1 MEINIITYIAVGV
14 GIFFALWWVTKV
26 ISFHYRQS
34 YEKRAKKKEAKR
46 LEKEKW
52 KYCHITLDNPLLQ
65 RIIQSRFIIVK
76 GGWGKGKSILMNI
89 IAHYLYAYKDK
100 QDKRNARYYK
110 YMQPDYLIQRQD
122 LVSNKLLPVYS
133 NLEFVGKDEL
143 KSQDLIPYITLQKR
157 AVQGAIFCIDEFASL
172 FPKEMYYEVQGASN
186 PMVEEMKELFKK
198 FRHYTN
204 GWILGTEQDG
214 QDIFIG
220 FRKNG
225 YLTITAL
232 GTIVK
237 LSNKGKVI
245 RWMLNA
251 LNALLPGI
259 LTTNLKRLLEQQ
271 LFDGDKVKII
281 LKSLLPK
288 AIGLPVQYY
297 TRKQEISKQVK
308 KKYQKYQTRLALD
321 DGSEWVITYTN
332 KDIFGYN
339 TRAYSHEYAD
349 KFTASGERKEE

>member
-1 MEINIITYIAVGV
+1 MDKNIITYIAVGL
-14 GIFFALWWVTKV
+14 GLFFVLWWVTKV
-26 ISFHYRQS
+26 TSYHYKLA
-34 YEKRAKKKEAKR
+34 YERKQKKKEIKR

-52 KYCHITLDNPLLQ
+52 KYCHITLDNPLLK
-65 RIIQSRFIIVK
+65 RIIQSRFIIIK

-89 IAHYLYAYKDK
+89 IAHYLYSYKDR

-110 YMQPDYLIQRQD
+110 YMMPDYLMQRQE
-122 LVSNKLLPVYS
+122 LISNKSLPVYS
-133 NLEFVGKDEL
+133 NLEFVCGEA
-143 KSQDLIPYITLQKR
+143 KSQDIIPYITLQRR
-157 AVQGAIFCIDEFASL
+157 AVQGAVFCIDEFASL
-172 FPKEMYYEVQGASN
+172 FPKDMYYEVQGAHN

-237 LSNKGKVI
+237 LSKTGKVV
-245 RWMLNA
+245 RWMRNA
-251 LNALLPGI
+251 LNALLPSI
-259 LTTNLKRLLEQQ
+259 LTTNLKQLLDQQ
-271 LFDGDKVKII
+271 LFACDKAKIM

-308 KKYQKYQTRLALD
+308 RKYQRYQTRLALD

-332 KDIFGYN
+332 KDIFSYN
-339 TRAYSHEYAD
+339 TRAYSHEYVD
-349 KFTASGERKEE
+349 KFTESGERKEE